1 MLLAPIE
8 WKADFRKEPDEKDN
22 KKQFGVVV
30 EVAGFMRIGIL
41 PAGGQGAGR

>member
-1 MLLAPIE
+1 MFNKPIE
-8 WKADFRKEPDEKDN
+8 LRVYFRKEPDEKDN